1 MNLPGELIPLYNE
14 GVSDQV
20 WPEIVHQK
28 VISYY
33 SISGLEIRP
42 VFAKLRFWV
51 CRTLEFFAWV
61 FEKNQGFLKKSYVN
75 WSRILR
81 LVNRFWIF
89 IGISNDSFIEITLR
103 SFLLIFRFF
112 CLKFCR
118 ILEFYSWVIE
128 FFPWVLSFFLLEFFS
143 KCRISKPALALAR
156 AFARVILLEEY
167 QMTISQIIIT
177 F

>member
-1 MNLPGELIPLYNE
+1 MRNTVVDSGDISQLT
-14 GVSDQV
+14 VQV
-20 WPEIVHQK
+20 DSKAEVHQSLK
-28 VISYY
+28 NPSLRRQIST
-33 SISGLEIRP
+33 SGLEIRP

-112 CLKFCR
+112 CFKFCR

-128 FFPWVLSFFLLEFFS
+128 FFPWVLSFFFLSLFQNVEFLSLF
-143 KCRISKPALALAR
+143 
-156 AFARVILLEEY
+156 
-167 QMTISQIIIT
+167 
-177 F
+177 